1 MTDEATEKES
11 TRRELDSWAANQE
24 AAVGIA
30 ALAARQLNILTYDL
44 EPQVLGTDEFIEA
57 VRKVAT
63 SGRYAR
69 VRILVQDSKRAV
81 AEGHKLIEIAR
92 RLSSFISIHKPH
104 REHQSVIEAF
114 VVADERALLYRKEAD
129 RYEGFADT
137 NDALEARRKLNE
149 FEQMWEKS
157 EPDPEMRRL
166 GI

>member
-1 MTDEATEKES
+1 MNDET

-24 AAVGIA
+24 AAVA
-30 ALAARQLNILTYDL
+30 VAQVAVRQLNILTYDL
-44 EPQVLGTDEFIEA
+44 EPQVLGTDEFISA
-57 VRKVAT
+57 VAKVAT

-69 VRILVQDSKRAV
+69 VRILVQDSNRAV
-81 AEGHKLIEIAR
+81 AEGHKLIETAR
-92 RLSSFISIHKPH
+92 RLSSFISINKPH
-104 REHQSVIEAF
+104 REHQHVIEAF
-114 VVADERALLYRKEAD
+114 IVADERALLFRKEAD

-137 NDALEARRKLNE
+137 DNPLEARRKLNE

>member
-1 MTDEATEKES
+1 MTDEET

-24 AAVGIA
+24 AAVEIA
-30 ALAARQLNILTYDL
+30 NRAARQLNILTYDL
-44 EPQVLGTDEFIEA
+44 EPQVLGTEDFISA
-57 VRKVAT
+57 VTKVAT

-81 AEGHKLIEIAR
+81 AEGHKLIETAR

-114 VVADERALLYRKEAD
+114 IVADERALLFRKEAD

-137 NDALEARRKLNE
+137 DDPLEARRKLRE
-149 FEQMWEKS
+149 FEQMREKS
-157 EPDPEMRRL
+157 ELDPEMRRL